1 MKKKLTLYIFFIT
14 FLAQNILA
22 SSVQLNLIEVAPG
35 IFVHQGEHFDVDES
49 YQGDI
54 CNIGFIIGKDS
65 VAVIDTGGSLLVGE
79 SLKISIRE
87 KTSLPIK
94 YVINTHVH
102 LDHIYGNA
110 AFNNPNTKFVG
121 HRNLPK
127 AMQFRKNFYETLN
140 LRYLKTPI
148 EKSIQIPPSIL
159 VQENESKIFDLGER
173 KIKVTAY
180 SPAHTNND
188 VTITD
193 IKTGTLWAGDLL
205 FIERTPVI
213 DGDIHGFID
222 VLGQLIS
229 LNDINL
235 VIPGHGTPTRN
246 WQNAFKKSKDYFIT
260 LRDDIRRSISEDQG
274 LRKAIETVAKSESK
288 KWELF
293 DVQNAR
299 NINQV
304 YPKLEWE

>member
-1 MKKKLTLYIFFIT
+1 MKKKLTLYLFFLI

-22 SSVQLNLIEVAPG
+22 NPIQLNLIEVAPG
-35 IFVHQGEHFDVDES
+35 IFVHQGKHFDVDES

-79 SLKISIRE
+79 ALKDSIQE

-110 AFNNPNTKFVG
+110 VFNDPNTKFIG
-121 HRNLPK
+121 HSKLPK

-140 LRYLKTPI
+140 LRYLKTPL

-159 VQENESKIFDLGER
+159 VRENESKIFDLGER
-173 KIKVTAY
+173 KIKVNAY
-180 SPAHTNND
+180 SPAHTDND

-222 VLGQLIS
+222 VLDKLIS
-229 LNDINL
+229 LDDINL
-235 VIPGHGTPTRN
+235 VIPGHGTPTRK
-246 WQNAFKKSKDYFIT
+246 WQDAFRKSKKYFIT

-274 LRKAIETVAKSESK
+274 LRKAIETVAKTESK

>member
-1 MKKKLTLYIFFIT
+1 MNKKLTLYFFFLIFLT
-14 FLAQNILA
+14 QNIIA
-22 SSVQLNLIEVAPG
+22 TPIQLNLIEVAPG
-35 IFVHQGEHFDVDES
+35 IFVHQGKHLDIDES

-79 SLKISIRE
+79 ALKNSIRE

-110 AFNNPNTKFVG
+110 VFKDPNTKFIG
-121 HRNLPK
+121 HSKLPK
-127 AMQFRKNFYETLN
+127 AMQFRKGFYETLN
-140 LRYLKTPI
+140 LRYLKTPLK
-148 EKSIQIPPSIL
+148 KSIQIPPSIL
-159 VQENESKIFDLGER
+159 VKENESKIFDLGER
-173 KIKVTAY
+173 KIKVNAY
-180 SPAHTNND
+180 SPAHTDND

-213 DGDIHGFID
+213 DGDIHGFIN
-222 VLGQLIS
+222 VLDQLIS
-229 LNDINL
+229 LDNINL
-235 VIPGHGTPTRN
+235 VIPGHGTPTKN
-246 WQNAFKKSKDYFIT
+246 WKEAFKKSKSYFIT
-260 LRDDIRRSISEDQG
+260 LRDDIRHSIAEDHG

-299 NINQV
+299 NINHV

>member
-1 MKKKLTLYIFFIT
+1 MKKKLSLYLFFLT
-14 FLAQNILA
+14 FLTQHIFANSI
-22 SSVQLNLIEVAPG
+22 QLNLIEVASG
-35 IFVHQGEHFDVDES
+35 IFVHQGEHLDIDEN

-54 CNIGFIIGKDS
+54 CNIGFIIGEDS
-65 VAVIDTGGSLLVGE
+65 VAVIDTGGSLLIGE
-79 SLKISIRE
+79 ALKISIRE

-110 AFNNPNTKFVG
+110 AFNNPNTKFIG
-121 HRNLPK
+121 HKKLTQ
-127 AMQFRKNFYETLN
+127 AMKFRKGFYETLN

-159 VQENESKIFDLGER
+159 VRENESKIFDLGGR
-173 KIKVTAY
+173 KIKVSAY
-180 SPAHTNND
+180 SPAHTDND

-193 IKTGTLWAGDLL
+193 MNTGTLWAGDLL
-205 FIERTPVI
+205 FIDRTPTI

-222 VLGQLIS
+222 VLAQLIS
-229 LNDINL
+229 LENINL
-235 VIPGHGTPTRN
+235 VIPGHGPPTKN
-246 WQNAFKKSKDYFIT
+246 WQKAFKKVKNYFVI
-260 LRDDIRRSISEDQG
+260 LRDDIRNSISEDQG
-274 LRKAIETVAKSESK
+274 LREAMETVARSESK
-288 KWELF
+288 KWLLF

>member
-1 MKKKLTLYIFFIT
+1 MKKKLTLYLFFLI

-22 SSVQLNLIEVAPG
+22 NPIQLNLIEVAPG
-35 IFVHQGEHFDVDES
+35 IFVHQGKHFDVDES

-79 SLKISIRE
+79 ALKNSIRE

-110 AFNNPNTKFVG
+110 VFKYPNTKFIG
-121 HRNLPK
+121 HSKLPK
-127 AMQFRKNFYETLN
+127 AMQFIKGFYETLN
-140 LRYLKTPI
+140 LRYLKTPLK
-148 EKSIQIPPSIL
+148 KSVQIPPSIL
-159 VQENESKIFDLGER
+159 VKENESKIFDLGER
-173 KIKVTAY
+173 KIKVNAY
-180 SPAHTNND
+180 SPAHTDND

-193 IKTGTLWAGDLL
+193 IRTGTLWAGDLL

-222 VLGQLIS
+222 VLAQLIS
-229 LNDINL
+229 LDNINL
-235 VIPGHGTPTRN
+235 VIPGHGTPTKN
-246 WQNAFKKSKDYFIT
+246 WQEAFKKSKDYFIT
-260 LRDDIRRSISEDQG
+260 LRDDIRHSISEDQG

>member
-1 MKKKLTLYIFFIT
+1 MKKKLTLYLFFLI

-22 SSVQLNLIEVAPG
+22 NPIQLNLIEVAPG
-35 IFVHQGEHFDVDES
+35 IFVHQGKHFDVDES

-79 SLKISIRE
+79 ALKNSIRE

-110 AFNNPNTKFVG
+110 VFKDPNTKFIG
-121 HRNLPK
+121 HSKLPK
-127 AMQFRKNFYETLN
+127 AMQFRKGFYETLN
-140 LRYLKTPI
+140 LRYLKTPF

-159 VQENESKIFDLGER
+159 VKENESKIFDLGER
-173 KIKVTAY
+173 KIKVNAY

-193 IKTGTLWAGDLL
+193 IRTGTLWAGDLL

-222 VLGQLIS
+222 VLAQLIS
-229 LNDINL
+229 LDNINL
-235 VIPGHGTPTRN
+235 VIPGHGTPTKN
-246 WQNAFKKSKDYFIT
+246 WQEAFKKNKDYFIT
-260 LRDDIRRSISEDQG
+260 LRDDIRHSISEDQG

>member
-1 MKKKLTLYIFFIT
+1 MKKKLTLYLFFLI

-22 SSVQLNLIEVAPG
+22 NPIQLNLIEVAPG
-35 IFVHQGEHFDVDES
+35 IFVHQGKHFDVDES

-79 SLKISIRE
+79 ALKDSIQE

-110 AFNNPNTKFVG
+110 VFNDPNTKFIG
-121 HRNLPK
+121 HSKLPK

-140 LRYLKTPI
+140 LRYLKTPL

-159 VQENESKIFDLGER
+159 VRENESKIFDLGER
-173 KIKVTAY
+173 KIKVNAY
-180 SPAHTNND
+180 SPAHTDND

-222 VLGQLIS
+222 VLDKLIS
-229 LNDINL
+229 LDDINL
-235 VIPGHGTPTRN
+235 VIPGHGTPTRK
-246 WQNAFKKSKDYFIT
+246 WRDAFRKSKKYFIT

-274 LRKAIETVAKSESK
+274 LRKAIETVAKTESK